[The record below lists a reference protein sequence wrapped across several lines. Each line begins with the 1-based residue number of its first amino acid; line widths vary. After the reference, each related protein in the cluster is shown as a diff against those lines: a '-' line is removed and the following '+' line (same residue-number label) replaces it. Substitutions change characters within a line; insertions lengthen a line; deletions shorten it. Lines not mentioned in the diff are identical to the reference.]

1 MPVETLNTD
10 NNIKAYTVM
19 DHKPATFRPPKIL
32 KERYG
37 LESALTAQEIVNLS
51 TLYDAD
57 NDFNSWLEKAQSK
70 NSFTTSVEVTKVQ
83 EDLGIVMGFAIVCKE
98 DGEEYFDTQ
107 GDHIPEEA
115 MLKASADFM
124 RHSRMADDMHDEN
137 PIGDV
142 VFAFPLT
149 DDIAKAFDI
158 TTKKT
163 GLIIGIKPSEDIL
176 NKFKTG
182 EYRGFSIGGYYGD
195 TEYV

>member
-1 MPVETLNTD
+1 MSKE
-10 NNIKAYTVM
+10 
-19 DHKPATFRPPKIL
+19 TFRPPKTL

-37 LESALTAQEIVNLS
+37 LETPLTYNEIINLS
-51 TLYDAD
+51 KLYSEDEE
-57 NDFNSWLEKAQSK
+57 FNSWLEKAQKK
-70 NSFTTSVEVTKVQ
+70 NEFVTSVEVTKVQ

-107 GDHIPEEA
+107 GDHIPEDA

-124 RHSRMADDMHDEN
+124 KHSRMADDMHDEN

-163 GLIIGIKPSEDIL
+163 GLIIGIKPSEEIL
-176 NKFKTG
+176 NKFKSG
-182 EYRGFSIGGYYGD
+182 EYRGFSIGGYYGE